1 MIIDNNEIILRPRFK
16 IEVSQSQNTLIEKFK
31 ELKKLDNNVFIS
43 RVRHNYVLLDIPE
56 DRNKFWSPQL
66 ELSIEQLDGN
76 KAEINCLFGPKGIV
90 WTFFMF
96 LHFICASVFTLFFVV
111 GYSNWSL
118 NKPYGWSLTICIA
131 MIVVWFTFYFLGR
144 IGKRLAKNQMQELH
158 QFVKEVLK
166 N

>member
-16 IEVSQSQNTLIEKFK
+16 VEVNKSQSLLIDTFE
-31 ELKKLDNNVFIS
+31 ELKKDESNIYIS
-43 RVRHNYVLLDIPE
+43 RVRHNYILLDIPE
-56 DRNKFWSPQL
+56 DKNKFWSPQL
-66 ELSIEQLDGN
+66 ELRIEKIDEYN
-76 KAEINCLFGPKGIV
+76 SEINCLFGPKGIV

-96 LHFICASVFTLFFVV
+96 LHFICAAVFTLFFVV

-118 NKPYGWSLTICIA
+118 NKPFGWSLTICIA

-144 IGKRLAKNQMQELH
+144 IGKRLAKNQMQELNAYV
-158 QFVKEVLK
+158 QNVIK